1 VSPTIVIII
10 GFVVLFLLFLSRM
23 PIAFVM
29 ALVGFLGFSYLV
41 SIGAGLNLVAKDM
54 YAIFSSFVYTAVPM
68 FVWMGYIAFH
78 MGISKKLYTAAYQLI
93 GHLRGGLAAATI
105 GACGAFGAVCGSTTA
120 TAATMGV
127 VALPEM
133 RRYKY
138 SDSLATATVASG
150 GILGALIPP
159 SVLFIIYGIATEQ
172 SISELFVAGI
182 FPGILLLV
190 LFIGTIYILTLR
202 NPRLGPAGPKANFK
216 EKVAALSGGTG
227 ETIAVFG
234 IVMGGL
240 FVGFFTPTEA
250 GAVGA
255 ASVLL
260 VALSRR
266 QLSWQGFI
274 ASVADTTKLSAM
286 IFMLVAGAVIFGR
299 FITIS
304 GISTEVAGWA
314 GGLPLPRFVILGI
327 VLFFLLVLGCFMDG
341 VAVLLLTLPIVF
353 PLIMTLG
360 YDPIWFGV
368 VMVVVTGLGMI
379 TPPVG
384 LNVYVVYGVV
394 KDVPLVTIFRGIW
407 PFVGAIIIC
416 IAILIAF
423 PQIAVFLPSLMK

>member
-1 VSPTIVIII
+1 
-10 GFVVLFLLFLSRM
+10 
-23 PIAFVM
+23 
-29 ALVGFLGFSYLV
+29 
-41 SIGAGLNLVAKDM
+41 
-54 YAIFSSFVYTAVPM
+54 
-68 FVWMGYIAFH
+68 
-78 MGISKKLYTAAYQLI
+78 
-93 GHLRGGLAAATI
+93 
-105 GACGAFGAVCGSTTA
+105 
-120 TAATMGV
+120 
-127 VALPEM
+127 
-133 RRYKY
+133 
-138 SDSLATATVASG
+138 LATATVASG

-172 SISELFVAGI
+172 SISELFLAGI

-190 LFIGTIYILTLR
+190 LFIVTIYILTLR

-227 ETIAVFG
+227 ETIVIFC
-234 IVMGGL
+234 IVIGGL
-240 FVGFFTPTEA
+240 FAGFFTPTEA
-250 GAVGA
+250 GATGA

-266 QLSWQGFI
+266 QLTWQGFI
-274 ASVADTTKLSAM
+274 TSVADTTKLSAM
-286 IFMLVAGAVIFGR
+286 LFMLVTGAVIFGR

-304 GISTEVAGWA
+304 GMPTEVTGWA

-327 VLFFLLVLGCFMDG
+327 VLFILFVLGCFMDG

-368 VMVVVTGLGMI
+368 IMVVVTGLGMI

-384 LNVYVVYGVV
+384 LNVYVVYGVA
-394 KDVPLVTIFRGIW
+394 KDVPLMTIFRGIW

-423 PQIAVFLPSLMK
+423 PQIAVFLPGLMR